1 MINMPKA
8 YKIRLCPNQKQAT
21 LIDKTI
27 GACRFVYN
35 QMLAERKAI
44 FEQLKTDKEGIKTY
58 QYKTEKEC
66 KEEFVWLTEVSSR
79 ALQQSRI
86 NLETAYKNFFRELKK
101 CKIAFPKFKS
111 KHKSRLSYREPQV
124 SNSIEITGNKI
135 KLLKLGRV
143 KFRGLAKSFTSQNK
157 ILSATISKNPDG
169 KYYCSV
175 LVENQPTKKAQL
187 SSEVIGADLGLKDF
201 LITSKGQYFTPI
213 QTKKIDLQIRFWQK
227 KLARQQKSSIR
238 RYKTKLKIA
247 SLHQKATNI
256 KNHFH
261 WHLANK
267 LCSENQAIS
276 LESLQV
282 KNMIKNRKLS
292 RSIHQISWSGFLK
305 KLSQKAE
312 EYNTK
317 LHFQDRFYAST
328 KTCYICDFKNKNI
341 TLQDRTLVCPKCQF
355 SIQRDLQSALN
366 LEKQISLEYS
376 DYRHREIVRP
386 AQVNFDLA
394 GKFVEVSTK
403 EIVNVNICQ
412 WN

>member
-1 MINMPKA
+1 MPRA
-8 YKIRLCPNQKQAT
+8 YKIRLYPNQKQKV

-35 QMLAERKAI
+35 QMLAERQSVFGK
-44 FEQLKTDKEGIKTY
+44 LKNDKQALRNY
-58 QYKTEKEC
+58 QYKTEKQY
-66 KEEFVWLTEVSSR
+66 KQEFTWLSEVSSR

-101 CKIAFPKFKS
+101 GKLSFPKFKS
-111 KHKSRLSYREPQV
+111 KHKSTLSYREPQV
-124 SNSIEITGNKI
+124 GKSIEISGNKI

-143 KFRGLAKSFTSQNK
+143 KFRGLAREFIQQNK
-157 ILSATISKNPDG
+157 ILSVTVSKSSDG

-175 LVENQPTKKAQL
+175 LVDFNQVNKR
-187 SSEVIGADLGLKDF
+187 SSNPNRQIIGADLGLKDF
-201 LITSKGQYFTPI
+201 VITSSGQYFTPI
-213 QTKKIDLQIRFWQK
+213 QSTKTIEKQIKFWQK
-227 KLARQQKSSIR
+227 KLARQQKSGKR
-238 RYKTKLKIA
+238 RCKTKIKIA
-247 SLHQKATNI
+247 TLHQKASNI
-256 KNHFH
+256 KKHFH

-282 KNMIKNRKLS
+282 ENMIKNRKLS
-292 RSIHQISWSGFLK
+292 RSIHQISWSSFIN
-305 KLSQKAE
+305 KLTQKAQ

-317 LHFQDRFYAST
+317 LYFQDRFYAST
-328 KTCYICDFKNKNI
+328 KTCYICNFKNTEI
-341 TLQDRTLVCPKCQF
+341 TLKDRTLVCPQCQF
-355 SIQRDLQSALN
+355 TIQRDLQSALN

-386 AQVNFDLA
+386 VQVKFDLA
-394 GKFVEVSTK
+394 GKFVEVSIK